1 MINIGSPSVT
11 ALETSPTRSTLFL
24 NNNNLFQSTSNS
36 LQPSNQMTLAELADF
51 SRTGAS
57 PEDLFGVANG
67 LKDLSSLAKPTTLKQ
82 AGTETT
88 EPAPAELKE
97 APAVKPS
104 TVAPTTTTE
113 APAADASKDATGTAV
128 NAIALDLFKGEGV
141 SKTFED
147 LLGVKSPAEPTS
159 TPQTSKASLV
169 PGMDEGTLG
178 GLTKTF
184 SLGEKPSS
192 VNDFLANP
200 LGQVNKLM
208 KGQAISEDDIF
219 APVYDGLASDAGLD
233 PATKAALA
241 QERQA
246 NKSKT
251 SQFGNTPYASV
262 NLKKK
267 AYLEFARHDLQGALN
282 LQTEAIKREEK
293 KIAQNKAD
301 LEAAAAKEAEAAK
314 K

>member
-1 MINIGSPSVT
+1 MINIGSPNVT

-36 LQPSNQMTLAELADF
+36 LQPSNQMTLAELAHF

-104 TVAPTTTTE
+104 TVAPTTKTE
-113 APAADASKDATGTAV
+113 ASVADVSKDATGTAV

-141 SKTFED
+141 SKTFAD
-147 LLGVKSPAEPTS
+147 LLGVKSPAE
-159 TPQTSKASLV
+159 TPPEASQPSLV
-169 PGMDEGTLG
+169 PGLDKTTLS

-208 KGQAISEDDIF
+208 KGQTISEDDIF
-219 APVYDGLASDAGLD
+219 APVNDGLARDAGLD
-233 PATKAALA
+233 PTTKAALA